1 MLTGTSITIEGVQ
14 IDFTAAGAATDGDR
28 FLIEPTAFGAS
39 AINVAIEDPV
49 DIAAAAS
56 NGNVGDNSN
65 MLALIELR
73 DAKTLAGS
81 DESYYDFY
89 NGVVID
95 VAVQTRRAN
104 SSATTENALLSS
116 AQGRQSSVQGV
127 NLDEEAANLI
137 RYQQAYQ
144 AAAQIIAVANEA
156 FDTVLRATAR

>member
-1 MLTGTSITIEGVQ
+1 M
-14 IDFTAAGAATDGDR
+14 
-28 FLIEPTAFGAS
+28 
-39 AINVAIEDPV
+39 
-49 DIAAAAS
+49 
-56 NGNVGDNSN
+56 GDNSN